1 MFGSFRESL
10 HGRLLQ
16 TCWVAFASARKS
28 IIFFAMSEV
37 TGSIRSTSLSAR
49 IRDRVHELNEDMAGS

>member
-1 MFGSFRESL
+1 
-10 HGRLLQ
+10 
-16 TCWVAFASARKS
+16 
-28 IIFFAMSEV
+28 MSEV